1 MINITP
7 SFFGKPIQDFDV
19 SPLKYQYANHFSSE
33 DRPTNS
39 HVLWILFSKNQK
51 GEYLFSINGPLT
63 TQAKDLIA
71 AEFNQIIAK
80 LLENDKYTIADL

>member
-1 MINITP
+1 M
-7 SFFGKPIQDFDV
+7 DFI
-19 SPLKYQYANHFSSE
+19 F
-33 DRPTNS
+33 
-39 HVLWILFSKNQK
+39 KNQK